1 MISKSQP
8 MKKSLIK
15 VLSGMPF
22 KIAAGLVT
30 TYLLLAYFAV
40 DPLAKQ
46 LLPWVAEHK
55 LASRASVEHVRFDPL
70 RLTLTLDKL
79 RLTRPDGAPLAGF
92 DRLYVNL
99 ETSGLF
105 RFAWR
110 IKDILLTAPQVTLDV
125 APDGKL
131 NWADLIAKLNE
142 NPDEKSDEIPR
153 VIIDHIL
160 IQHGNIAYSERNRPT
175 PFHAELE
182 PLGLELDGLSTLPE
196 DRGDYQIAAR
206 LPEQGGT
213 LKWKG
218 NIGLNPV
225 VSNGSF
231 ALEGIKL
238 AKLMQ
243 VAPPGSIPVQLTA
256 GELQTGLDYRFAM
269 IKDGEKLA
277 PEVLIK
283 DIALRLSQVQGTFVQ
298 APGSAVDLQE
308 LGIQLPELHVSMAH
322 GTQLHLNGMSIG
334 LKNAALHQD
343 NTPLFKLADAQING
357 LDFDLNAH
365 QLKVGAIALNGGT
378 VQATRQAN
386 GVLNWQA
393 LSGAPSNQHPTASS
407 KPKTDETPMN
417 IEVASIR
424 LNHWQAGFQDLA
436 MKHALDLHVSDFNL
450 GFALSMANDDLAV
463 QDIQSQTG
471 KITLTSAL
479 YPQAAATLE
488 KTVLQDGAVSLKQKS
503 IKLKAITFSGLQ
515 TQVLREANKPLN
527 WLAMLEPATAAAA
540 PAKSTYAAASST
552 PDWKLALERIALEN
566 GNVHLQ
572 DSSAPSPVALDL
584 QNASFEIR
592 NPTLDLSKAVPVS
605 ARFKVKQGGQF
616 DASGKLAMAPLKGDF
631 KLKLAAL
638 SFKPFAPYINQ
649 FALLKLNDGS
659 ATVDGALAVK
669 SDKALNAQFQGGF
682 SIDNLAISEE
692 NTDATFLGW
701 KKLGSDSLKIGLGP
715 NLLHMDELRIV
726 QPIGK
731 VIIYEDKSINIK
743 RILRPQPPSAAT
755 GDAAKPADST
765 NDFPVSV
772 ERIKVE
778 DGDMEFADLS
788 LKPQFGTHM
797 NSLSGVINGLSTSP
811 DTTAQV
817 ELDGKVDE
825 YGSAR
830 IRGALQPFRATE
842 FTDLTLAF
850 HNLEMN
856 HLTPYSGKFAGRRI
870 DSGKMSVDLQYKIK
884 HRQMSGEN
892 KFVINKL
899 KLGEHVDSP
908 DAVNLPLDLA
918 IAILEDS
925 DGNIDLDL
933 PVFGS
938 LDDPQFSYGKIVW
951 KAIVNVLGKIATAPF
966 RALGNLLGISADK
979 MEAVAFDPGSAD
991 LAPPE
996 QEKLKKL
1003 ADAMAKRPALSLSIV
1018 PGYDAAADRKAIQ
1031 ESTIRRDVA
1040 LESGLKLQP
1049 GEKPGPV
1056 DVRNAKVQSAILKL
1070 TRERSPDAKNRKLVD
1085 KFKDYLEIAKPTD
1098 PAAYDSMLLQLQSW
1112 VSVTDAELKALADAR
1127 ATVLQ
1132 KTLEQAAGMGANR
1145 ISKAAPESVSGNGR
1159 EVRIKMSL
1167 GTSKSS

>member
-1 MISKSQP
+1 MILESHP

-22 KIAAGLVT
+22 KIAAGLVV

-40 DPLAKQ
+40 DPLAKRI
-46 LLPWVAEHK
+46 LPWVAEHK

-99 ETSGLF
+99 EASGLF

-125 APDGKL
+125 SPEGKL

-160 IQHGNIAYSERNRPT
+160 IQRGIITYSQRNRPT

-182 PLGLELDGLSTLPE
+182 PLGLELEGLSTLPE

-269 IKDGEKLA
+269 IKDGENLA
-277 PEVLIK
+277 PEVQIK
-283 DIALRLSQVQGTFVQ
+283 DIALKLSQVQGTLVQ
-298 APGSAVDLQE
+298 APGSAVELQE
-308 LGIQLPELHVSMAH
+308 LGIHLPELHVSMAH
-322 GTQLHLNGMSIG
+322 GTQLQLNGMSIG

-343 NTPLFKLADAQING
+343 KTPLFKLADAQINA

-365 QLKVGAIALNGGT
+365 QLKVGAVALNGGT
-378 VQATRQAN
+378 VQATQQAN

-407 KPKTDETPMN
+407 KPTTDETPMN

-450 GFALSMANDDLAV
+450 GFALSMANNDLAV

-471 KITLTSAL
+471 RITLTSAL

-515 TQVLREANKPLN
+515 TQVLREANQPLN

-540 PAKSTYAAASST
+540 PAKPTHATASST

-566 GNVHLQ
+566 GTVHLQ

-669 SDKALNAQFQGGF
+669 SDKALNAQFQGAF

-743 RILRPQPPSAAT
+743 RILRPQPPSAA
-755 GDAAKPADST
+755 GDAAKPADGTS
-765 NDFPVSV
+765 DFPVSV

-870 DSGKMSVDLQYKIK
+870 DSGKMSVDLEYKIK

-933 PVFGS
+933 PVSGS

-951 KAIVNVLGKIATAPF
+951 KAIVNVLGKIVTAPF

-1003 ADAMAKRPALSLSIV
+1003 AEAMTKRPSLTLTIIPSYDPVADKKAL
-1018 PGYDAAADRKAIQ
+1018 Q
-1031 ESTIRRDVA
+1031 ETAVRQDIA
-1040 LESGLKLQP
+1040 QKMGLKLKT
-1049 GEKPGPV
+1049 GEKPGPIDINNPKAQAALRTLV
-1056 DVRNAKVQSAILKL
+1056 K
-1070 TRERSPDAKNRKLVD
+1070 ERSPEAKNRKLLD
-1085 KFKDYLEIAKPTD
+1085 KFKDYIDLSKPTD
-1098 PAAYDSMLLQLQSW
+1098 PAAYEAMLTQLQQW
-1112 VSVTDAELKALADAR
+1112 VAVSDTELKALADAR
-1127 ATVLQ
+1127 ATVMLQ
-1132 KTLEQAAGMGANR
+1132 ALDAMAGRITKGAAEPVNSEGSAV
-1145 ISKAAPESVSGNGR
+1145 KL
-1159 EVRIKMSL
+1159 KMNL
-1167 GTSKSS
+1167 GTAKSS